1 MFYDNQVTTASAH
14 FPILLV
20 HGGAWAIPADAAAA
34 HESGVRRALETGYAL
49 LSRGASALDAVEAAV
64 TVLEDDPTFD
74 AGRGSFLTSDGRVQL
89 DALLMDGGRM
99 KAGGVACVERLRN
112 PIQAARLVLE
122 KSQHVYFVGPG
133 AEQFAQAHGM
143 ALIDNSELVLD
154 RERQRLLHAQARNSA
169 GFADE
174 TFSGPDISLPAD
186 LHDDKSPETAV
197 LLAQAGHP
205 SSADR
210 THIFADGDSVTKDSA
225 TGSFVSG
232 HDFTACE
239 KMQRLE
245 QEASGHDFTAC
256 EKMQRL
262 EQEASG
268 HDFSRA
274 DTIAKKINR
283 ALAPEGKQSL
293 PRKESRTE
301 SADSM
306 THAKGPRPSGQDRAE
321 GRPPTAEDHDTVGAV
336 ALDSRGNLAAA
347 TSTGGTL
354 NKTPGRVGDSSLI
367 GCGCYA
373 DNLSAAVSLT
383 GWGEPIMKLVLGKW
397 ATDRVASGIAP
408 DLAASEAIAYLFNRL
423 GGHGGIIL
431 LGPDGRFGLAHNTPA
446 MAWGLATPTTLQ
458 TGLTI

>member
-1 MFYDNQVTTASAH
+1 MFYDSQVTSAATH
-14 FPILLV
+14 SPTLLV
-20 HGGAWAIPADAAAA
+20 HGGAWAIPADAASA
-34 HESGVRRALETGYAL
+34 HQAGVRQALETGYAL

-122 KSQHVYFVGPG
+122 QSPHVYFVGAG
-133 AEQFAQAHGM
+133 AEQFALAHGM
-143 ALIDNSELVLD
+143 TLIDNADLVLD
-154 RERQRLLHAQARNSA
+154 RERERLTYAQQREAA
-169 GFADE
+169 GLSDD
-174 TFSGPDISLPAD
+174 TFSGPELSPYPV

-197 LLAQAGHP
+197 HP
-205 SSADR
+205 DTATRITSQDE
-210 THIFADGDSVTKDSA
+210 DSTK
-225 TGSFVSG
+225 
-232 HDFTACE
+232 C
-239 KMQRLE
+239 
-245 QEASGHDFTAC
+245 
-256 EKMQRL
+256 
-262 EQEASG
+262 
-268 HDFSRA
+268 
-274 DTIAKKINR
+274 
-283 ALAPEGKQSL
+283 
-293 PRKESRTE
+293 
-301 SADSM
+301 
-306 THAKGPRPSGQDRAE
+306 
-321 GRPPTAEDHDTVGAV
+321 HDTVGAV
-336 ALDSRGNLAAA
+336 ALDARGNLAAA

-397 ATDRVASGIAP
+397 ATDRVAAGTAPEIA
-408 DLAASEAIAYLFNRL
+408 AREAIAYLFNRL

-446 MAWGLATPTTLQ
+446 LAWGLATPKGLQ
-458 TGLTI
+458 TGLTV